1 MSENSNTPIL
11 AALERLENG
20 QTQIHVDLMAR
31 MDRLAKV
38 TETRMDVQDEILARF
53 RIDLIEELGRTRS
66 ALMARMDRLQEAL
79 VRQHEDDTVNFGAAE
94 RAERIA
100 KGAVDEGR
108 ILGEQFNA
116 LVRQVRRLEEDIRT
130 LRGGI

>member
-20 QTQIHVDLMAR
+20 QTQIHVDLMA
-31 MDRLAKV
+31 
-38 TETRMDVQDEILARF
+38 RMDVQDEILARF